1 MDSNINYEEVNISKE
16 KNSSN
21 SYFDGGF
28 IEYLG
33 YSILAFLITLFS
45 LTLAKPWADK
55 LIIEYKISHTVY
67 NGKRL
72 KFEGRGSEL
81 FVERFK
87 WILLSIITLGIYSF
101 WISIKMK
108 QWVVSNTHF
117 EDEDLISGESYF
129 EGNLLGLIGV
139 NLFTFFITVISLG
152 LLLPFAVCY
161 KERWIAKNTVINGKR
176 LLFDGNG
183 LSLIGNYLLWYLLSI
198 ITLGIYGIWLPM
210 KVYGWEVKN
219 THIKLKDEEYKKES
233 SVPIILGIIFL
244 VLLLLLMVSSFSKV
258 EWNEVNS
265 IDDIT
270 NILDHDSDDESKNNI
285 HIIDDDNYINI
296 G

>member
-1 MDSNINYEEVNISKE
+1 
-16 KNSSN
+16 
-21 SYFDGGF
+21 
-28 IEYLG
+28 
-33 YSILAFLITLFS
+33 
-45 LTLAKPWADK
+45 
-55 LIIEYKISHTVY
+55 
-67 NGKRL
+67 
-72 KFEGRGSEL
+72 
-81 FVERFK
+81 
-87 WILLSIITLGIYSF
+87 
-101 WISIKMK
+101 MK

-161 KERWIAKNTVINGKR
+161 KERWIAKNTVINRKR

-233 SVPIILGIIFL
+233 SLPIVLGIIFL

-258 EWNEVNS
+258 DWNEVNS

-270 NILDHDSDDESKNNI
+270 SILDHDSDDESKNNI

>member
-16 KNSSN
+16 KSSNN

-55 LIIEYKISHTVY
+55 LIIEYKISHTIY

-101 WISIKMK
+101 WIPIKMK

-152 LLLPFAVCY
+152 LLLPFAICY
-161 KERWIAKNTVINGKR
+161 KERWIAKNTVINRKR

-233 SVPIILGIIFL
+233 SLPIVLGIIFL

-258 EWNEVNS
+258 DWNEVNS

-270 NILDHDSDDESKNNI
+270 SILDHDSDDESKNNI

>member
-16 KNSSN
+16 KSSNN

-55 LIIEYKISHTVY
+55 LIIEYKISHTIY

-101 WISIKMK
+101 WIPIKMK

-161 KERWIAKNTVINGKR
+161 KERWIAKNTVINRKR

-233 SVPIILGIIFL
+233 SLPIVLGIIFL

-258 EWNEVNS
+258 DWNEVNS

-270 NILDHDSDDESKNNI
+270 SILDHDSDDESKNNI

>member
-55 LIIEYKISHTVY
+55 LIIEYKISHTIY

-101 WISIKMK
+101 WIPIKMK

-161 KERWIAKNTVINGKR
+161 KERWIAKNTVINRKR

-233 SVPIILGIIFL
+233 SLPIVLGIIFL

-258 EWNEVNS
+258 DWNEVNS

-270 NILDHDSDDESKNNI
+270 SILDHDSDDESKNNI

>member
-16 KNSSN
+16 KNSNN
-21 SYFDGGF
+21 SYFDGSF
-28 IEYLG
+28 IKYLG

-101 WISIKMK
+101 WIPIKMK

-161 KERWIAKNTVINGKR
+161 KERWIAKNTVINRKR

-233 SVPIILGIIFL
+233 SIPIVLGIIFL

-258 EWNEVNS
+258 DWNEVNS

>member
-101 WISIKMK
+101 WIPIKMK

-161 KERWIAKNTVINGKR
+161 KERWIAKNTVINRKR

-233 SVPIILGIIFL
+233 SLPIVLGIIFL

-258 EWNEVNS
+258 DWDEVNS

-270 NILDHDSDDESKNNI
+270 SILDHDSDDESKNNI

>member
-21 SYFDGGF
+21 SYFDGSF

-101 WISIKMK
+101 WIPIKMK

-161 KERWIAKNTVINGKR
+161 KERWIAKNTVINRKR

-233 SVPIILGIIFL
+233 SIPIVLGIIFL

-258 EWNEVNS
+258 DWNEVNS

>member
-16 KNSSN
+16 KSSNN

-55 LIIEYKISHTVY
+55 LIIEYKISHTIY

-101 WISIKMK
+101 WIPIKMK

-161 KERWIAKNTVINGKR
+161 KERWIAKNTVINRKR

-233 SVPIILGIIFL
+233 SLPIVLGIIFL

-258 EWNEVNS
+258 DWNEVNS

-270 NILDHDSDDESKNNI
+270 SILDHDSDDESKNNI
-285 HIIDDDNYINI
+285 HMSDDDNYINI

>member
-87 WILLSIITLGIYSF
+87 WILLSVITLGIYSF
-101 WISIKMK
+101 WIPIKMK

-161 KERWIAKNTVINGKR
+161 KERWIAKNTVINRKR

-233 SVPIILGIIFL
+233 SLPIVLGIIFL

-258 EWNEVNS
+258 DWNEVNS

-270 NILDHDSDDESKNNI
+270 SILDHDSDDESKNNI

>member
-1 MDSNINYEEVNISKE
+1 MDSNINYEEK
-16 KNSSN
+16 SSNN

-55 LIIEYKISHTVY
+55 LIIEYKISHTIY

-101 WISIKMK
+101 WIPIKMK

-161 KERWIAKNTVINGKR
+161 KERWIAKNTVINRKR

-233 SVPIILGIIFL
+233 SLPIVLGIIFL

-258 EWNEVNS
+258 DWNEVNS

-270 NILDHDSDDESKNNI
+270 SILDHDSDDESKNNI